1 MPKPLEYF
9 EKFYKLSPYVIPV
22 ITGLGKGT
30 ETMTGIGGWL
40 SGEDYTG
47 NNTYSTR
54 MTGADKREV
63 GYRGFGSPYRESPT
77 GAFGGFENTARNF
90 FTGHGYSQLGNLAGD
105 TINLLGEIAS
115 TPFELGLQAQDLG
128 RGFLSNLKEHTPD
141 WLQRNVSGL
150 AGAYMQLQEDKRNIF
165 VIKPKFVGIVIDE
178 MERVMK
184 DITSF
189 LKKEYKSVTGNT
201 LSLTASG
208 EIDIL
213 VQSTSNVRSF
223 VNAVKYYKIGGVDST
238 AEEERTIDAKFKK
251 FLDQGGWKKASS
263 NGKD

>member
-77 GAFGGFENTARNF
+77 GAFGGFENTARDF

-150 AGAYMQLQEDKRNIF
+150 AGAYMQLQEDKR
-165 VIKPKFVGIVIDE
+165 GRGSE
-178 MERVMK
+178 GGK
-184 DITSF
+184 DQGSGRPTHRQIT
-189 LKKEYKSVTGNT
+189 
-201 LSLTASG
+201 
-208 EIDIL
+208 
-213 VQSTSNVRSF
+213 NVPTPQISRL
-223 VNAVKYYKIGGVDST
+223 AQARRLEQQRQGYAGGVYDPKV
-238 AEEERTIDAKFKK
+238 AQLLNYALHELQPTIIKEMRKTQLARSYYDV
-251 FLDQGGWKKASS
+251 GGVSI
-263 NGKD
+263 GRGRGIG

>member
-22 ITGLGKGT
+22 IAGLGKGT

-54 MTGADKREV
+54 TESGSFLTREGMSSDLQNMYKGKPV
-63 GYRGFGSPYRESPT
+63 
-77 GAFGGFENTARNF
+77 GAFGGFESTARDF

-150 AGAYMQLQEDKRNIF
+150 AGAYMQLQEDKR
-165 VIKPKFVGIVIDE
+165 KGGSGDG
-178 MERVMK
+178 K
-184 DITSF
+184 DQGSGRPTHRQIT
-189 LKKEYKSVTGNT
+189 
-201 LSLTASG
+201 
-208 EIDIL
+208 
-213 VQSTSNVRSF
+213 NVPTPQISQLAKARRLEQQRQGY
-223 VNAVKYYKIGGVDST
+223 AGGVYDPKV
-238 AEEERTIDAKFKK
+238 AQLLNYALHELQPTIIKEMRKTQLARSYYDV
-251 FLDQGGWKKASS
+251 GGVSI
-263 NGKD
+263 GRGRGIG

>member
-1 MPKPLEYF
+1 MTMAESNMLEIIRGIAQAAANA
-9 EKFYKLSPYVIPV
+9 KAHPGTTYKGREL
-22 ITGLGKGT
+22 
-30 ETMTGIGGWL
+30 
-40 SGEDYTG
+40 
-47 NNTYSTR
+47 
-54 MTGADKREV
+54 GADIGLKKDADPFDMSQNIRI
-63 GYRGFGSPYRESPT
+63 RDRRLHDGFSVK
-77 GAFGGFENTARNF
+77 FGDDHLCVIYQSDIE
-90 FTGHGYSQLGNLAGD
+90 
-105 TINLLGEIAS
+105 
-115 TPFELGLQAQDLG
+115 
-128 RGFLSNLKEHTPD
+128 LKE
-141 WLQRNVSGL
+141 LYESG
-150 AGAYMQLQEDKRNIF
+150 
-165 VIKPKFVGIVIDE
+165 KFEDE

-201 LSLTASG
+201 LSLSASG